1 MPVRAHDVNM
11 GGFVVKQPLPHPRLE
26 HVDPF
31 LLLHHAGPVAFP
43 GGARQRDEG
52 VPPHPHRGFE
62 PVTFVFKGGVHHRDS
77 RGNDHVVEAGGVQ
90 WMTAGMGIVHSE
102 RPSRSLVEEGGEW
115 ELIQLWINLPASRKM
130 IQPRYQGLS
139 KADIPVVEQGGF
151 RIQVV
156 AGRFGAPRRVGADA
170 DADVGADRPAGVVG
184 PAETQTPITA
194 LVLEGAPGSDAVLDL
209 PSGQRGFLYVLSGT
223 VTVNGAAPLP
233 AHHLIELDDEGP
245 LGLAATDETRALL
258 MLGEPIG
265 EPVVSSGPFVM
276 NTHTQ
281 IMEAMRD
288 AQMGKM
294 GVLIE
299 EWASE

>member
-1 MPVRAHDVNM
+1 MPVRAQQVDM
-11 GGFVVKQPLPHPRLE
+11 GGFVVKQPLPHARLQ

-115 ELIQLWINLPASRKM
+115 ELIQLWINLPANRKM
-130 IQPRYQGLS
+130 IQPRYQGLA
-139 KADIPVVEQGGF
+139 ADEIPVVEQGGF

-156 AGRFGAPRRVGADA
+156 AGTFQGIVGPDAGAV
-170 DADVGADRPAGVVG
+170 VGADRPAGVVG

-194 LVLEGAPGSDAVLDL
+194 LVLEGTPGGDAVLEL

-245 LGLAATDETRALL
+245 LGLASPEATRALL

-299 EWASE
+299 EWGAE

>member
-1 MPVRAHDVNM
+1 MRTVHMPVRAQQVDM
-11 GGFVVKQPLPHPRLE
+11 GGFHVLQPLPHPRLQ

-102 RPSRSLVEEGGEW
+102 RPSRSLVEDGGEW
-115 ELIQLWINLPASRKM
+115 ELIQLWINLPANRKM
-130 IQPRYQGLS
+130 IQPRYQGL
-139 KADIPVVEQGGF
+139 AVGDIPVVEQGGF

-156 AGRFGAPRRVGADA
+156 AGTYGSQRGAGPDAGA
-170 DADVGADRPAGVVG
+170 GGIVG

-194 LVLEGAPGSDAVLDL
+194 LVLEGAPGSDALLEL
-209 PSGQRGFLYVLSGT
+209 PLGQRGFLYVLSGT

-233 AHHLIELDDEGP
+233 AQHLIELDDEGP
-245 LGLAATDETRALL
+245 LGLAATDEARALL

-299 EWASE
+299 EWGTE

>member
-1 MPVRAHDVNM
+1 MPVRAQQVDM
-11 GGFVVKQPLPHPRLE
+11 GGFKVLQPLPHARLQ
-26 HVDPF
+26 HIDPF
-31 LLLHHAGPVAFP
+31 LLLHHAGPVTFP

-77 RGNDHVVEAGGVQ
+77 RGNDHVVRPGGVQ

-102 RPSRSLVEEGGEW
+102 RPAAELVEEGGEW
-115 ELIQLWINLPASRKM
+115 ELIQLWINLPAVRKM
-130 IQPRYQGLS
+130 IQPRYQGL
-139 KADIPVVEQGGF
+139 ATEDIPVVDVGSF
-151 RIQVV
+151 RVQVV
-156 AGRFGAPRRVGADA
+156 AGSFGADQEAVK
-170 DADVGADRPAGVVG
+170 G

-194 LVLEGAPGSDAVLDL
+194 LVLHSDAADGGEGAAGGETAIDL
-209 PSGQRGFLYVLSGT
+209 PAGQHGFLYVLSGSLR
-223 VTVNGAAPLP
+223 VNGAATLP
-233 AHHLIELDDEGP
+233 AHHLIELDHEGP
-245 LGLAATDETRALL
+245 LGLTATEPVRALL
-258 MLGEPIG
+258 MLGAPID

-299 EWASE
+299 EFDSK

>member
-1 MPVRAHDVNM
+1 MPVRAQQVDM
-11 GGFVVKQPLPHPRLE
+11 GGFVVKQPLPHARLQ

-31 LLLHHAGPVAFP
+31 LLLHHAGPVSFP

-102 RPSRSLVEEGGEW
+102 RPSRSLVEDGGEW

-139 KADIPVVEQGGF
+139 AEEIPVVEQGGF

-156 AGRFGAPRRVGADA
+156 AGRFGGDSVEGSTASTSSGANA
-170 DADVGADRPAGVVG
+170 TSG

-194 LVLEGAPGSDAVLDL
+194 LVLDGAPGSDAVLDL

-223 VTVNGAAPLP
+223 VRVNGVAPLP
-233 AHHLIELDDEGP
+233 EHHLIELDDEGP
-245 LGLAATDETRALL
+245 LGLAATGAMRALL
-258 MLGEPIG
+258 VLGAPIG

-276 NTHTQ
+276 NTHTE

-294 GVLIE
+294 GILIE
-299 EWASE
+299 EWGSE